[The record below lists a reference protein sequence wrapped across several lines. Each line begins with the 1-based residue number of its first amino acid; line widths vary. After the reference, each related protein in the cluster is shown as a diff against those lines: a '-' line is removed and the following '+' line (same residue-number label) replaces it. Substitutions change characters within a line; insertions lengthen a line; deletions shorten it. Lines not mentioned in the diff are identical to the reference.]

1 VHVPNPYL
9 AAVLDVP
16 YVGHLSELYGEAS
29 AELRAVERIE
39 QGIARVPVPDLLALH
54 AWLDPARLDWLRRE
68 PVQLT
73 DGAATTLIGVAETLS
88 TAVAAEMDR
97 LVAGDLPAIRPA
109 IADEVVAMLGF
120 LARAAALERRIGET
134 RHDARTAAARGR
146 DEAAARY
153 RTGEEAAMVAYVQLE
168 AATLP

>member
-1 VHVPNPYL
+1 MLVPNPYL

-73 DGAATTLIGVAETLS
+73 DGAATTLIGVAETLT

-97 LVAGDLPAIRPA
+97 LVTGDLPAIRPA

-153 RTGEEAAMVAYVQLE
+153 RTAEDAAMVAYVQLE
-168 AATLP
+168 ATTLA

>member
-1 VHVPNPYL
+1 MRVPNPYL
-9 AAVLDVP
+9 LAVLDVP
-16 YVGHLSELYGEAS
+16 YVGHLSELYGAAS
-29 AELRAVERIE
+29 ADLRAVERIE
-39 QGIARVPVPDLLALH
+39 QGIARVSVPDLLALR

-88 TAVAAEMDR
+88 TAVAGEMNR
-97 LVAGDLPAIRPA
+97 LTTSALPAIRPE
-109 IADEVVAMLGF
+109 IAEEVLALLGF

-153 RTGEEAAMVAYVQLE
+153 RRTEGAATVAYEQLE
-168 AATLP
+168 AAALA

>member
-1 VHVPNPYL
+1 VRIPNPYL

-73 DGAATTLIGVAETLS
+73 DGAATTLIGVAETLT

-97 LVAGDLPAIRPA
+97 LVTGDLPAIRPA
-109 IADEVVAMLGF
+109 IAGEVVAMLGF

-153 RTGEEAAMVAYVQLE
+153 RTAEEAAMVAYVQLE